1 MVPNTNRGMGKKPVP
16 LIASGAK
23 STTDVMWATIRKLK
37 TFSSK
42 ALLSEI
48 NRTLPVKDR
57 TVKLYVDRLLK
68 GHYLT
73 VKAVANV
80 SGCRR
85 EHVYELINDVGID
98 TPQLTMDGTPSPQG
112 MAREQL
118 WRAMRIM
125 GDFDAWDLMLAA
137 STERKAIRISVAVE
151 YIKHLYDAGYLAKT
165 TECSRGLSPRRA
177 RYHFLP
183 SMFSG
188 PKPPQV
194 QQVKQVFD
202 PNLGKVMPKVN
213 REESS

>member
-1 MVPNTNRGMGKKPVP
+1 MAVDI
-16 LIASGAK
+16 IASGAK
-23 STTDVMWATIRKLK
+23 NATDVMWATMRKLK
-37 TFSSK
+37 TFTSK
-42 ALLSEI
+42 DLLGAVNKTI
-48 NRTLPVKDR
+48 PVKDR

-68 GHYLT
+68 GHYLM
-73 VKAVANV
+73 VKASINE
-80 SGCRR
+80 SGYRR

-118 WRAMRIM
+118 WRSMRIM
-125 GDFDAWDLMLAA
+125 GDFDARDLMLAA

-165 TECSRGLSPRRA
+165 TECSRGVSPRRA
-177 RYHFLP
+177 RYRFLP

-213 REESS
+213 TEVNS